1 MFQHISVGKERGVA
15 TVLLNKADRFNLL
28 DFEVL
33 DEMAAVMAQLNDDD
47 EVGVVVLGTA
57 REEVF
62 SGGADVDFMLS
73 LTPARARQF
82 VRAVYRAC
90 QGIRRLEKPVIAAL
104 SGHCLGG
111 GCEMAMACDIRI
123 AAENTRIGLP
133 EIKAGIP
140 SVVQAA
146 LLPRLIGMGRT
157 SEMVLTGD
165 SIGAVE
171 AERIGLVN
179 RVVPLSQLKQTARD
193 MADRILAHG
202 PYAVRMQKDILN
214 KWMETDL
221 VAAMEHSINCFA
233 LCFTTDE
240 PGEAMAAFKQKRKPR
255 FKGDGR

>member
-1 MFQHISVGKERGVA
+1 MYQHITLEKEKGVA

-33 DEMAAVMAQLNDDD
+33 DELTSAMARLNDDD

-57 REEVF
+57 KKEVF

-73 LTPARARQF
+73 LTPARARKF
-82 VRAVYRAC
+82 VRTVHKAC
-90 QGIRRLEKPVIAAL
+90 DSIRHLEKPVIAAL

-140 SVVQAA
+140 SVVEAA
-146 LLPRLIGMGRT
+146 LMPRLIGMGKVR
-157 SEMVLTGD
+157 EMVLTGD
-165 SIGAVE
+165 SIDAAE

-179 RVVPLSQLKQTARD
+179 KVVPLAGLGQAARD
-193 MADRILAHG
+193 MAGRILANG
-202 PYAVRMQKDILN
+202 PFAVRMQKDILN

-221 VAAMEHSINCFA
+221 AAAMEHSINCFA

-240 PGEAMAAFKQKRKPR
+240 PRESMTAFKEKRKPR